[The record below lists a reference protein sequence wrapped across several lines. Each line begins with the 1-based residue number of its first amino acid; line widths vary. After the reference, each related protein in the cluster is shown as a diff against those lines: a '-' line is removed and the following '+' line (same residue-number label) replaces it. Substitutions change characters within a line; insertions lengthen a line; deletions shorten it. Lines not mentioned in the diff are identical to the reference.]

1 VAVTVTVESEVTVP
15 AVTVKVAEEAP
26 EAIVTEEGV
35 VRRELLSESVTEVLL
50 EAALESVTVQVLDPL
65 ELKLVGE
72 QLSEERT
79 AAVARSMD
87 AVLETPLRVAVTVAV
102 ESEVI
107 VPAVTVKVAEV
118 LPAPTVTDEG
128 VVSRALLSASETAT
142 PPLGAAMESA
152 TVQVALA
159 EELSDVGVHERLL
172 RLGVA
177 TAPPVMDWPTPA
189 IIVALPAGRDAKGL
203 LTATAVVVTPTPIVR
218 FTLATTPFAIVVVF
232 MPYSRQV

>member
-1 VAVTVTVESEVTVP
+1 ME
-15 AVTVKVAEEAP
+15 
-26 EAIVTEEGV
+26 
-35 VRRELLSESVTEVLL
+35 
-50 EAALESVTVQVLDPL
+50 
-65 ELKLVGE
+65 
-72 QLSEERT
+72 
-79 AAVARSMD
+79 

-118 LPAPTVTDEG
+118 LPELTVTDEG
-128 VVSRALLSASETAT
+128 VVSRELLSASETAT
-142 PPLGAAMESA
+142 PPLGAAMDRV

-159 EELSDVGVHERLL
+159 DELSEVGVHERLV

-177 TAPPVMDWPTPA
+177 TAPPVMVAPAPA
-189 IIVALPAGRDAKGL
+189 IIVALPEGSDAKGL

-218 FTLATTPFAIVVVF
+218 FTVAATPFAIVVVF